1 MARAQRAI
9 AMIAPVANGRGKG
22 TFKILSDLDAYKTA
36 LDRKKGK
43 EWLRGFAPAAWQ
55 VIFCRR
61 ALAPGVDISSVNP
74 ERTRCRVV
82 AGESS
87 PALPPAF
94 HNDASGC
101 RWRLPSHLLMLS
113 QKGWF
118 LRRSEPKAPRHAHRL
133 HPPNLVL
140 AHRNFR
146 GIVRL
151 WT

>member
-1 MARAQRAI
+1 
-9 AMIAPVANGRGKG
+9 MIAPVANGRGKG

-113 QKGWF
+113 QKGVVF
-118 LRRSEPKAPRHAHRL
+118 ETVRTKGSQTCSSTPSPKFGPRSSEFSGHC
-133 HPPNLVL
+133 
-140 AHRNFR
+140 
-146 GIVRL
+146 
-151 WT
+151 